1 MNPSWSTHIKELT
14 AEAHEIITNIN
25 TAARNMEITALQR
38 DELIKMVLNDVADQ
52 AGLQKARELLYA
64 WQ

>member
-1 MNPSWSTHIKELT
+1 MNPTWNTHIQELT
-14 AEAHEIITNIN
+14 AEASEIITNIKACESL
-25 TAARNMEITALQR
+25 TWQQR
-38 DELIKMVLNDVADQ
+38 DELIQIVFNDVADQ